1 MIDLGP
7 LREGS
12 GIIGGRPAA
21 QSVAGLLLAALV
33 AILALAPLA
42 PRLAMGEAL
51 AAAALGLVALGA
63 GALAFAGFLQLPV
76 SARRILPALAGFA
89 ALALWL
95 AVQALLPLPPGWA
108 PLWDEARAALP
119 SEAVVPRLS
128 LDPGATLDALL
139 WLLAAGAGFWLAVQ
153 LGRTGARA
161 YRALSALVAIAA
173 IEAAAFLLGAVPAP
187 HLAGTGVSGALALL
201 FARMAGVAGSGRGF
215 GPALLHLLQHL
226 ATYGAMALGAVA
238 LLGTALVA
246 AGAGRAAVAGALA
259 TLVALAAA
267 PSLGILRRRSLVA
280 LWLVLALV
288 ALALGAAAL
297 HAGDEAGAAAAR
309 RAALFALLDHP
320 LTGVGLGAADAV
332 MPLYREAQAEPGRL
346 AGLLAL
352 ALGAGLPATAA
363 LAVAILSLAGL
374 WVSGL
379 RRRRRYA
386 AFPAAA
392 LGTVAAAA
400 LSDAPSLAGLLAGAV
415 AFGLGTAHSFR
426 TGKD

>member
-7 LREGS
+7 VLETS
-12 GIIGGRPAA
+12 GMIGGRPAA
-21 QSVAGLLLAALV
+21 QSVAGLLLAALMAV
-33 AILALAPLA
+33 LALAPLA
-42 PRLAMGEAL
+42 PRLAMGETL

-63 GALAFAGFLQLPV
+63 GALAFAGVLQLPV

-95 AVQALLPLPPGWA
+95 AVQAWLPLPPGWA

-119 SEAVVPRLS
+119 AQGIVPRLS
-128 LDPGATLDALL
+128 LDPAATLDALL
-139 WLLAAGAGFWLAVQ
+139 WLLAAGASFWLALQ

-161 YRALSALVAIAA
+161 HQALSALVAIAA
-173 IEAAAFLLGAVPAP
+173 VEAAAFLLGAVPAP
-187 HLAGTGVSGALALL
+187 HLAGTGLSGALALL
-201 FARMAGVAGSGRGF
+201 FARMASVAGSGRGF

-226 ATYGAMALGAVA
+226 ATYGALALGAVV

-246 AGAGRAAVAGALA
+246 GGAGRAAAAGALA

-267 PSLGILRRRSLVA
+267 PSLGVLRRRSLVA
-280 LWLVLALV
+280 LWLVLALA
-288 ALALGAAAL
+288 ALALGVAAL
-297 HAGDEAGAAAAR
+297 HAGGEAGASAAR

-332 MPLYREAQAEPGRL
+332 MPLYREAQTEPGQL
-346 AGLLAL
+346 SGLLAL
-352 ALGAGLPATAA
+352 ALGAGLPAAAA
-363 LAVAILSLAGL
+363 LVVALLFLAGL
-374 WVSGL
+374 SAGGL
-379 RRRRRYA
+379 WRRRRHA

-392 LGTVAAAA
+392 LGTIAAMA
-400 LSDAPSLAGLLAGAV
+400 LSGVPSLAGLIAWAV
-415 AFGLGTAHSFR
+415 ALGLGAAHSFR